1 MGLYGDE
8 GTSLFCGL
16 GSLSGGLL
24 ALEAGDEQGAGGVAG
39 DVQGRTAH
47 IEQLIDTRD
56 DGDTFDGEADLRQ
69 NHRQHDHASAGDA
82 GRADGGEGRGQND
95 HGHIAERQLHA
106 VAAGDE
112 DRADGLIDRGAVHVD
127 RRAEGQDEGADLRLC
142 THLVAALDVDGERCV
157 GGRGGEGSDHGRGN
171 ALEEGK
177 GAHLGE
183 ELDGQAVD
191 DHDVH
196 DIAEVR
202 NADDERQLTDDVR
215 AVDSDD
221 VGHQAEDTD
230 RGELDDHHHD
240 LHDDFFHAVDKLCD
254 LLALLTGGQDARA
267 EEDGDDDDR
276 QHVGVDHGLEEVIGE
291 DDDESDAIFMDIQDN
306 LNDLIPVAL
315 EDEPE
320 PEPVPVTKSTI
331 SSVLA
336 ESGVTEEQAA
346 VIEQTYENVF
356 GEEVPVAEHLVDPKL
371 VEANAKRKEKLELVQ
386 QVENL
391 KQQLE
396 ETRALPVGESDEDD
410 VPAVK
415 TYDVILRVK
424 PEKVDQIHSQVI
436 DGRKCLVIPMDEDEH
451 AAVNGVNTT
460 I

>member
-1 MGLYGDE
+1 MDRAKARLAAGFCGK
-8 GTSLFCGL
+8 GTLFCGL
-16 GSLSGGLL
+16 GSLLGGLL

-47 IEQLIDTRD
+47 IEQLVDTGN
-56 DGDTFDGEADLRQ
+56 DGDTFDRQADLRQ
-69 NHRQHDHASAGDA
+69 DHRQHDHARAGDTC
-82 GRADGGEGRGQND
+82 GTDGSEGRGQND

-191 DHDVH
+191 HDNMDDVA
-196 DIAEVR
+196 DIG
-202 NADDERQLTDDVR
+202 NTDDERQLADDVR
-215 AVDSDD
+215 TIDSDD

-276 QHVGVDHGLEEVIGE
+276 QHVGGDHRLQQVGREDVHDDLHNGRSFLGFIFQSAQICGRQRGEAALEEVDE
-291 DDDESDAIFMDIQDN
+291 HEADDDGQRGRAHIVHKRLDADGAD
-306 LNDLIPVAL
+306 AL
-315 EDEPE
+315 E
-320 PEPVPVTKSTI
+320 
-331 SSVLA
+331 VLQA
-336 ESGVTEEQAA
+336 DDAVSNREQDDRDD
-346 VIEQTYENVF
+346 Q
-356 GEEVPVAEHLVDPKL
+356 
-371 VEANAKRKEKLELVQ
+371 ELQ
-386 QVENL
+386 QVDVDRADGL
-391 KQQLE
+391 DPLRGKIA
-396 ETRALPVGESDEDD
+396 ETGERKNETGDDTGQHADEYPRRQAKFFLFFHTFLLLSKITD
-410 VPAVK
+410 K
-415 TYDVILRVK
+415 
-424 PEKVDQIHSQVI
+424 DQ
-436 DGRKCLVIPMDEDEH
+436 
-451 AAVNGVNTT
+451 
-460 I
+460 